1 MSISYLKKAEMFKR
15 GVDRRDYS
23 LSNNNVDDEY
33 DSLLP
38 NINSS
43 KLFDLAGKYPD
54 YRYKELT
61 SSLKKSFGINN
72 IILGS
77 GSEDLIIR
85 INSCL
90 QNSGGIGI
98 LLPNFYRIT
107 DTAGKYTKFYSDYK
121 LDSKNLDIDSLS
133 YQIDRN
139 KKIKALWISNPNPMI
154 GKIYRK
160 DYLLRMIKNYP
171 NILFII
177 DEALIDFTEQEQ
189 EKDYSLIKDA
199 QLLENLIVM
208 RSFSKLYSLAGLRV
222 GFATGKAK
230 ILEKVKENGLTFPV
244 SSIAEYCIINVLKKK
259 NVLLKIKKR
268 IKKHKLFLERALLK
282 NPDIT
287 ISKSVTN
294 CIFFGHKKI
303 NTFSELLK
311 LGIISLGLN
320 KHDGLCE
327 KNFVRITV
335 HSSEYLFNDLF
346 QRILKFIKLNKG

>member
-1 MSISYLKKAEMFKR
+1 MSINYLRKAEIFKQ
-15 GVDRRDYS
+15 GIDRRDYS

-33 DSLLP
+33 DNLLP

-61 SSLKKSFGINN
+61 NALRNSFGINN

-90 QNSGGIGI
+90 KKSGGIGV
-98 LLPNFYRIT
+98 LLPNFYRT
-107 DTAGKYTKFYSDYK
+107 TETAGKYTKFYSDYK
-121 LDSKNLDIDSLS
+121 LNSEILDINFLS
-133 YQIDRN
+133 NQIERN

-154 GKIYRK
+154 GKIYK
-160 DYLLRMIKNYP
+160 KEHLLHLIKKYP

-177 DEALIDFTEQEQ
+177 DEALIDFTER
-189 EKDYSLIKDA
+189 EKEYSVIKDA
-199 QLLENLIVM
+199 QLLDNLVVM

-222 GFATGKAK
+222 GYATGKAN
-230 ILEKVKENGLTFPV
+230 ILEKIKENGLTFPV
-244 SSIAEYCIINVLKKK
+244 SSIAEHCIINVLKKK

-268 IKKHKLFLERALLK
+268 IKKHKLLLEEVLSK
-282 NPDIT
+282 TPDII
-287 ISKSVTN
+287 ISKSATN

-311 LGIISLGLN
+311 IGIISLELN
-320 KHDGLCE
+320 NHDGMRE

-346 QRILKFIKLNKG
+346 HRILKFIKLNKS

>member
-1 MSISYLKKAEMFKR
+1 MSINYLKKAEILKQ
-15 GVDRRDYS
+15 GIDRRDYS

-33 DSLLP
+33 DNLLP

-54 YRYKELT
+54 YRYKELIGA
-61 SSLKKSFGINN
+61 LKKSFGINN
-72 IILGS
+72 IILGN
-77 GSEDLIIR
+77 GSEDLIVR

-90 QNSGGIGI
+90 KKSGGIGV
-98 LLPNFYRIT
+98 LLPNFYRTI
-107 DTAGKYTKFYSDYK
+107 DTAGNYTKFYSDYK
-121 LDSKNLDIDSLS
+121 LSSEILDIDSLS
-133 YQIDRN
+133 GQLDRN
-139 KKIKALWISNPNPMI
+139 KKIKSLWISNPNPMI

-160 DYLLRMIKNYP
+160 DHLLSMIKNYP

-177 DEALIDFTEQEQ
+177 DEALVDFMEQ

-222 GFATGKAK
+222 GYATGKAK

-268 IKKHKLFLERALLK
+268 IKKHKLLLEGALSK
-282 NPDIT
+282 NPRYYY
-287 ISKSVTN
+287 K
-294 CIFFGHKKI
+294 
-303 NTFSELLK
+303 
-311 LGIISLGLN
+311 
-320 KHDGLCE
+320 
-327 KNFVRITV
+327 
-335 HSSEYLFNDLF
+335 
-346 QRILKFIKLNKG
+346 

>member
-1 MSISYLKKAEMFKR
+1 MSINYLKKVEMFKR
-15 GVDRRDYS
+15 GIGRRDYS

-33 DSLLP
+33 NSLLP

-43 KLFDLAGKYPD
+43 NLFDLAGKYPD
-54 YRYKELT
+54 YRYKELIGAMR
-61 SSLKKSFGINN
+61 KSFGIKN

-90 QNSGGIGI
+90 KKSGGIGI
-98 LLPNFYRIT
+98 LLPNFYRT
-107 DTAGKYTKFYSDYK
+107 MDTAGSYTKFYSDYN
-121 LDSKNLDIDSLS
+121 LDSEFLDINSLS
-133 YQIDRN
+133 SQIDRN

-154 GKIYRK
+154 GKIYK
-160 DYLLRMIKNYP
+160 KEHLLRIIKSYP

-177 DEALIDFTEQEQ
+177 DEALIDFTEQERN
-189 EKDYSLIKDA
+189 YSLIKDA
-199 QLLENLIVM
+199 QLLKNLIVM

-230 ILEKVKENGLTFPV
+230 ILEKVKETGLTFPI

-268 IKKHKLFLERALLK
+268 IKKHKMLLEEALSQI
-282 NPDIT
+282 PDIA
-287 ISKSVTN
+287 ISKSATN
-294 CIFFGHKKI
+294 CIFFGHKKR

-311 LGIISLGLN
+311 LGVISLELN
-320 KHDGLCE
+320 KHDGLLE
-327 KNFVRITV
+327 RNFVRITV